1 MPAAPRWFALQTW
14 GALAILA
21 GIVAFTATAGLT
33 GSIAAAA
40 LVGPGLAAAVLG
52 RLFGNPAANAAL
64 AGVPPGIR
72 RLFAIGAPL
81 LVGQL
86 LFAAAFMIDPN
97 LAHWEVRPWTPQR
110 SAHSCVSSYWVAC
123 DHIRTAPD
131 IYAEEI
137 YSVPQAD
144 PRAPRVP
151 RPIGPLAIDQYEYP
165 PSFLALPRL
174 IAAVSGDFW
183 GFRRIWFAL
192 NLAVIVAGLVIVAA
206 RFDRALGTYARWLT
220 PFGLLAPAMV
230 ITLVMGN
237 VQLAIIAASML
248 AMVLFERGR
257 HAAGGALLAYAIVS
271 KLYPGLLLLYLLLR
285 RDWRAVA
292 WTAVFS
298 IAIVAVTIADFGVSP
313 YVAFLTHLP
322 KLLGGEAFP
331 AFRNPDRDRRQRI
344 DSRTG
349 VQAAAVRRAAHGLC
363 RVEGGRLDLH
373 GRRGRARR
381 PAGAS
386 ARRRGPRTARLD
398 RHPDPRDDAEPVP
411 ADLRAVPVA
420 LAGDAAG
427 RAHVGPVGDLHDVA
441 RGLGR
446 PCLHVRRGRRAA
458 SRERHLD
465 VHAHDRRLR
474 APGHRHAARAG
485 ALGQPCGR
493 ALGRRRLWSS
503 GWPHPESC

>member
-1 MPAAPRWFALQTW
+1 MATGSMPAAPRWFALQTW
-14 GALAILA
+14 GTLAILA

-33 GSIAAAA
+33 GSIASAA

-52 RLFGNPAANAAL
+52 RLYGHPAANATL

-72 RLFAIGAPL
+72 SLFALGAPL

-86 LFAAAFMIDPN
+86 LFATAFIIDPN
-97 LAHWEVRPWTPQR
+97 LARWEGRPWTPQQ

-131 IYAEEI
+131 IYAEAI

-144 PRAPRVP
+144 PKAPRVP
-151 RPIGPLAIDQYEYP
+151 RPIGPLGIDQYEYP
-165 PSFLALPRL
+165 PPFLALPRL

-192 NLAVIVAGLVIVAA
+192 NLAVIVAGLVVVAA
-206 RFDRALGTYARWLT
+206 RFDSALGTFARWLT

-237 VQLAIIAASML
+237 VQLAIIAAAML

-257 HAAGGALLAYAIVS
+257 HTAGGALLAYACVS
-271 KLYPGLLLLYLLLR
+271 KLYPGLLLVYLLLR

-331 AFRNPDRDRRQRI
+331 AFRNPSAIAVNESIPGLAFKLQLF
-344 DSRTG
+344 G
-349 VQAAAVRRAAHGLC
+349 VPHMGFAASKTLGWIY
-363 RVEGGRLDLH
+363 
-373 GRRGRARR
+373 
-381 PAGAS
+381 
-386 ARRRGPRTARLD
+386 TA
-398 RHPDPRDDAEPVP
+398 
-411 ADLRAVPVA
+411 VA
-420 LAGDAAG
+420 LALVARLALRPVAAG
-427 RAHVGPVGDLHDVA
+427 REPIAWIVILILATMRSPFLPTYAPFPSLWLATLLAALTWGRSGIFTTSVVAWGVLAFTFGTGGAPPVVNAMWTLMHTIAAFVLVAIAMRHA
-441 RGLGR
+441 RGVSLIENQ
-446 PCLHVRRGRRAA
+446 
-458 SRERHLD
+458 S
-465 VHAHDRRLR
+465 
-474 APGHRHAARAG
+474 
-485 ALGQPCGR
+485 
-493 ALGRRRLWSS
+493 
-503 GWPHPESC
+503 